1 MRSGGHA
8 AQGLTARLNRP
19 PRSFTEGK
27 TMRTAIQRAPAAT
40 IGAPW
45 SSPGLRN
52 LLHAWHAIVRRV
64 DAWSAARARVAADRE
79 ILANMSDRELLD
91 IGIERGIAHT
101 VAEGRWTRD
110 AWP

>member
-1 MRSGGHA
+1 
-8 AQGLTARLNRP
+8 
-19 PRSFTEGK
+19 
-27 TMRTAIQRAPAAT
+27 MRTGIQYPVAAIA
-40 IGAPW
+40 APW
-45 SSPGLRN
+45 SPALRN

-64 DAWSAARARVAADRE
+64 DAWSAARARVAGDRE

-91 IGIERGIAHT
+91 IGLERGVARA